1 LEVDELPVLGVLR
14 IAEVVG
20 GEEHAFQELFGNSSE
35 THKYLIKINT
45 KVKIIRMMDFTP
57 A

>member
-1 LEVDELPVLGVLR
+1 LEVDEMPVLRVLR

-45 KVKIIRMMDFTP
+45 KVKIIRMMDFRH